1 MPFVVAA
8 PTESMRNQPAAP
20 TTAPNFLRQLMRQL
34 RSRWQR
40 PPRAE
45 LAQIADVC
53 ERAADGDLEARL
65 TGLAHHDGDLGR
77 LCHAINHLLDVADAY
92 VRETGAAMD
101 HANRGQFH
109 RPILL
114 RGLPGSY
121 RHGAT
126 VINRAACQMKGR
138 AEEIAAAQAQRDRL
152 VGEVAHSAQ
161 TVAAACEELSSTTSE
176 ISCQTGHATALTQ
189 RGVAEVV
196 AANNLVALQQKSA
209 EQIQSIVKLINEI
222 AQQTNLLALNAAI
235 EAALAGPAG
244 LGFAVVADEV
254 KKLSQNTAAAVG
266 EIRDQVAALQKVS
279 QSMTQAMNGIAGLV
293 QQINE
298 TTGAVSSS
306 IREQMQATRSI
317 SEQMT
322 AVTVSFQQIA
332 PGSRQA

>member
-1 MPFVVAA
+1 
-8 PTESMRNQPAAP
+8 MRCGRHSDAMRKSRPHSPA
-20 TTAPNFLRQLMRQL
+20 TPNRLRQFICAIRGWW
-34 RSRWQR
+34 RGS
-40 PPRAE
+40 PTAE
-45 LAQIADVC
+45 LSQIADIC
-53 ERAADGDLEARL
+53 EQAAHGDLEARL
-65 TGLAHHDGDLGR
+65 IGLAHHDGDLGR
-77 LCHAINHLLDVADAY
+77 LCRALNHLLDVADAY

-114 RGLPGSY
+114 RGLPGAY

-138 AEEIAAAQAQRDRL
+138 AEEIAEAQAQRDRL

-176 ISCQTGHATALTQ
+176 ISNQTGHASALTQ
-189 RGVAEVV
+189 RGVTEVV
-196 AANNLVALQQKSA
+196 AATDLVALQHKSA
-209 EQIQSIVKLINEI
+209 EQIHSIVKLINEI

-254 KKLSQNTAAAVG
+254 KKLSHNTASAVG
-266 EIRDQVAALQKVS
+266 EIRDQVDALQKVS
-279 QSMTQAMNGIAGLV
+279 QSMTQAMTGIASLV
-293 QQINE
+293 QQINQ
-298 TTGAVSSS
+298 TTGAVSFS

-332 PGSRQA
+332 PSTRHP